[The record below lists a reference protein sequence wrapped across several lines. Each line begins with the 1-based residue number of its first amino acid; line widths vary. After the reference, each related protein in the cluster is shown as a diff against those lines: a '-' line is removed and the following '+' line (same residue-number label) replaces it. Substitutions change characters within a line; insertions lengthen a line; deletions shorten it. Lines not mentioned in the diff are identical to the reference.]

1 VTVGSPLRRFGPLL
15 LVVAVAWAGMLLL
28 RSWSSESLG
37 KDIAAAAK
45 PGDILMVSSQ
55 TCPYCEQA
63 RAWFNKHEVTFGECF
78 IETDAACAETYRALQ
93 APGTPTL
100 VVRGQRQVGFSAE
113 RVAKALKAG

>member
-1 VTVGSPLRRFGPLL
+1 MTVGPRLRRFGPLL
-15 LVVAVAWAGMLLL
+15 LVVFVAWGGMLLL
-28 RSWSSESLG
+28 QQWSSGSLG
-37 KDIAAAAK
+37 KEVAAAAK
-45 PGDILMVSSQ
+45 PGDILMGSSE

-63 RAWFNKHEVTFGECF
+63 RHWFNEYDVTFTECF
-78 IETDAACAETYRALQ
+78 IETDAACADTYRALQ